1 LIEGLREY
9 GVEVDLWS
17 AGCFSESADRSGA
30 LPVLDVAGNI
40 PHPDVRKVAKGG
52 EYLFNLA
59 VLHWK
64 MRMESPEIIHYQWL
78 PFTENFPIIEVL
90 NLKLAK
96 RSGAGVIHTVHNVLP
111 HDTEEQYRDVFQRIY
126 QIPDA
131 LICHT
136 KESRQ
141 RLVQNFGVSSS
152 NVWVIPHGPLSSDLP
167 SVSRQEARER
177 LQVASRVPLCLLFG
191 HIRPYKGVEFLLES
205 WYQVKKR
212 VPAARLVL
220 AGKPEKKYEQVLW
233 SKMEELGLENEVDTH
248 FKFLPK
254 KELDLWVQAAD
265 ILVYP
270 YRDITQSGALLKG
283 LATGKPVLATDI
295 GGFRETIRHDET
307 GVLVEYGKPNQ
318 MSNAIVRLLGD
329 RDKRDKLGR
338 KGREMVATEY
348 SWGEIARKTMKCYQS
363 VID

>member
-1 LIEGLREY
+1 
-9 GVEVDLWS
+9 
-17 AGCFSESADRSGA
+17 
-30 LPVLDVAGNI
+30 
-40 PHPDVRKVAKGG
+40 
-52 EYLFNLA
+52 
-59 VLHWK
+59 
-64 MRMESPEIIHYQWL
+64 
-78 PFTENFPIIEVL
+78 
-90 NLKLAK
+90 
-96 RSGAGVIHTVHNVLP
+96 
-111 HDTEEQYRDVFQRIY
+111 
-126 QIPDA
+126 
-131 LICHT
+131 
-136 KESRQ
+136 
-141 RLVQNFGVSSS
+141 
-152 NVWVIPHGPLSSDLP
+152 
-167 SVSRQEARER
+167 
-177 LQVASRVPLCLLFG
+177 
-191 HIRPYKGVEFLLES
+191 LLES